1 MNHVRPLV
9 AALSVAGVAIV
20 STVPSHAF
28 GTWAKWS
35 SSSAI
40 FYLNPQNAD
49 VGPDV
54 AEAAF
59 KYGLNEWNTDGNSAF
74 RYTYAGRVSDT
85 TTGYDSRNVAIFRP
99 DGDGSQIAATYAW
112 SSGGSITDT
121 DIVFFDGPFT
131 YFTGTD
137 GCVSTPSYGV
147 YIEDVATHELGHAL
161 GLNHSAVDTAT
172 MVSGYPACSQF
183 KRSLDPDDIAGI
195 QSLYGSG
202 SPAPVTN
209 SAPSVTIA
217 SPASSTSFASGA
229 TINFSGSA
237 SDQQDGSLSAVI
249 SWKSSLDGTLATG
262 ATFSKVLSSGN
273 HVITASVTDSVGLT
287 SSRQISITVA
297 QPAPVSSGPT
307 LSARGYKVK
316 GQAKV
321 DLSWSGFTSTSI
333 DEFRNGTKVATT
345 PNDGANTDPINAK
358 GGGTYRYQVC
368 SSGTTVCSNSVTV
381 TF

>member
-1 MNHVRPLV
+1 MNRVRPLV
-9 AALSVAGVAIV
+9 AALSVAGVAIL

-49 VGPDV
+49 VGPDA

-131 YFTGTD
+131 YFTGAD

-161 GLNHSAVDTAT
+161 GLVHSAVDTAT

-183 KRSLDPDDIAGI
+183 KRSLDPDDVAGV
-195 QSLYGSG
+195 QSLYGSV
-202 SPAPVTN
+202 AKVTTN
-209 SAPSVTIA
+209 SAPTVAIS
-217 SPASSTSFASGA
+217 SPGSSASFASGA
-229 TINFSGSA
+229 SINFAGSA
-237 SDQQDGSLSAVI
+237 SDQQDGSLSSRIIWA
-249 SWKSSLDGTLATG
+249 SSLDGTLATG
-262 ATFSKVLSSGN
+262 ASFSKVLSAGA
-273 HVITASVTDSVGLT
+273 HVITASVSDSNGA
-287 SSRQISITVA
+287 SSSSQISITVA
-297 QPAPVSSGPT
+297 QSSSGPT

-316 GQAKV
+316 GQARV
-321 DLSWSGFTSTSI
+321 DLTWNGFSATSV
-333 DEFRNGTKVATT
+333 DALRNGTKVMTT
-345 PNDGANTDPINAK
+345 ANDGAATDPINAK
-358 GGGTYRYQVC
+358 GGGTYRYRVC
-368 SSGTTVCSNSVTV
+368 SSGTTVCSNEVTV